1 MATKSNRFKTP
12 SRTSPK
18 NGARGCLCDDNT
30 YSVKCCDGSMI
41 AQGIGVIYRIETYY
55 LTSNKALNLTTQK
68 DDNLVY
74 GK

>member
-1 MATKSNRFKTP
+1 MIRNNHFKTP

-18 NGARGCLCDDNT
+18 GGARGCLCDDNT

-41 AQGIGVIYRIETYY
+41 AQGIGVIYRIERFY
-55 LTSNKALNLTTQK
+55 LLSNKGLQLTTQK
-68 DDNLVY
+68 GNNLVY

>member
-1 MATKSNRFKTP
+1 MANRNNHFKTP

-18 NGARGCLCDDNT
+18 GGARGCLCDDNT

-41 AQGIGVIYRIETYY
+41 AQGIGVIYRIETFY
-55 LTSNKALNLTTQK
+55 LLSNKGSQLTTEK
-68 DDNLVY
+68 GNNLVY